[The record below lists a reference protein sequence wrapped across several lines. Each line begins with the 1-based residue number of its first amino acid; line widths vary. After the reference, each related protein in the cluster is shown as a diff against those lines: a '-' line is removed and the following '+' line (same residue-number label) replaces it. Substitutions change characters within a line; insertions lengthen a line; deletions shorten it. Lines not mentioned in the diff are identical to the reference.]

1 MLIARS
7 SSEAHLYMDL
17 HACECGSF
25 DFDRQ
30 HRLELRGDDLVAVYE
45 GVCRQCGRSRH
56 FEFRMAEEIPPP
68 APAFGGPE
76 PSRIIDPG
84 EYVAVA
90 YRVSRAASL
99 ELLNRPES
107 EHHKYRAA
115 MAYALAAFEEVLKFV
130 PPDQD
135 AIPADAFTSE
145 AGKTRYRNGPGKFR
159 RTLIEMDIDSA
170 RQVLADIDKT
180 IPPRD

>member
-1 MLIARS
+1 
-7 SSEAHLYMDL
+7 MDL

-30 HRLELRGDDLVAVYE
+30 HRLELRGDDLAAVYE
-45 GVCRQCGRSRH
+45 GICRRCGVSRH
-56 FEFRMAEEIPPP
+56 FEFRMAEEVPPP

-84 EYVAVA
+84 EFVDVG
-90 YRVSRAASL
+90 YRFSGSAGM
-99 ELLNRPES
+99 EMLNRPES
-107 EHHKYRAA
+107 EHHKHRAA

-130 PPDQD
+130 PSGQD

-145 AGKTRYRNGPGKFR
+145 AGKARYRNEPVKFR
-159 RTLIEMDIDSA
+159 RDLIQMHIDSA
-170 RQVLADIDKT
+170 RRVLANIDKT

>member
-1 MLIARS
+1 
-7 SSEAHLYMDL
+7 MDL

-30 HRLELRGDDLVAVYE
+30 HRLELRGNDFVAVYE
-45 GVCRQCGRSRH
+45 GVCRRCGLIRH

-68 APAFGGPE
+68 APAFGDPE

-84 EYVAVA
+84 EFADVG
-90 YRVSRAASL
+90 YRMSGSAGL
-99 ELLNRPES
+99 ELLNRPKS

-115 MAYALAAFEEVLKFV
+115 MAYALAAFEEVFKFV

-145 AGKTRYRNGPGKFR
+145 AGKTRYRNRPGKFR
-159 RTLIEMDIDSA
+159 RTLIQMHIDSA
-170 RQVLADIDKT
+170 RRVLANIDMT
-180 IPPRD
+180 VPPRD